1 MNQFFFKKKGFALT
15 IAVEEVMTGKSPM
28 ILYQKAAGRFFVSE
42 PPQKMLSQKEMDA
55 LYALPFRRN
64 YPDYATKVPAFQ
76 MIEHSITAHRGCY
89 GRCSFCAIASHQG
102 PMISSR
108 SQESILKEAH
118 MLTTS
123 NRFQGIISDIG
134 GPTANSYASYCSIGG
149 CKEASCLFPQPCT
162 HLVVKQDE
170 YVELLKKA
178 GSAAGVKKVHISS
191 GLRFDLLLL
200 DKKNATEIIKEH
212 IPGQLKIAPEHVD
225 AKILKLMRKP
235 PPAVFEEFVSF
246 FRRTTEKYKLKFFIV
261 PYIIINFPGTSI
273 PIAKKLAHELKRL
286 DLSIKQYQDFTPT
299 PGTLATAMYY
309 ARETTEG
316 EKLEITEFSSKHT
329 KERSILE
336 KSQRQF

>member
-1 MNQFFFKKKGFALT
+1 
-15 IAVEEVMTGKSPM
+15 
-28 ILYQKAAGRFFVSE
+28 
-42 PPQKMLSQKEMDA
+42 
-55 LYALPFRRN
+55 
-64 YPDYATKVPAFQ
+64 
-76 MIEHSITAHRGCY
+76 
-89 GRCSFCAIASHQG
+89 
-102 PMISSR
+102 MISSR

-123 NRFQGIISDIG
+123 NYFKNNFDIDVL
-134 GPTANSYASYCSIGG
+134 PNPYASYCSIGG
-149 CKEASCLFPQPCT
+149 CIFLPFPQPCT

-261 PYIIINFPGTSI
+261 PYIIINFPERAYQLPKTCS
-273 PIAKKLAHELKRL
+273 R
-286 DLSIKQYQDFTPT
+286 IK
-299 PGTLATAMYY
+299 
-309 ARETTEG
+309 TT
-316 EKLEITEFSSKHT
+316 
-329 KERSILE
+329 
-336 KSQRQF
+336 